1 MDQFDICGVGV
12 EKIGE
17 VGDVLLYCFVGLECE
32 LDGLLFALGSFE
44 FYHLGLL
51 VWWHYQKNII
61 LYRKLWSYFDF
72 DFLVKGDRFIFMFKG
87 SEPAV
92 KVFLEF
98 VQFLWTG
105 IADHYL

>member
-32 LDGLLFALGSFE
+32 LDGLLVALGSFE

-51 VWWHYQKNII
+51 V
-61 LYRKLWSYFDF
+61 
-72 DFLVKGDRFIFMFKG
+72 
-87 SEPAV
+87 
-92 KVFLEF
+92 
-98 VQFLWTG
+98 
-105 IADHYL
+105 